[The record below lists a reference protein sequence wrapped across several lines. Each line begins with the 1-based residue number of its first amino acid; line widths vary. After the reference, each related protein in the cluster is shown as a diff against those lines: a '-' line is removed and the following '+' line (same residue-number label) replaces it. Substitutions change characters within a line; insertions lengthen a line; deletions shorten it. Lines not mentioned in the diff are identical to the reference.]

1 MTRANAPYLS
11 RTIINSMK
19 KHTPYSDY
27 TQQVPQLGNEFED
40 DTFLQDYLAAY
51 FPKDKLAEITPD
63 LQQFG
68 ARSGNEFLVWAR
80 DAELN
85 EPTLT
90 QFDAW
95 GKRVDHIQV
104 SDGWLQLER
113 VAAQDGLVAIGYER
127 KQAEHSRLYQ
137 FVKLYLYTASS
148 AIYTCPLAMTDGA
161 ARLIE
166 TFGDDFLKGEPFAG
180 LTSRDPEKFKTS
192 GQWMTER
199 TGGSDVSRS
208 MTFAYPD
215 GEHYELKGHKWFT
228 SAITADM
235 AFTLASTEQP
245 KDGKRAPLSVFF
257 LSIRDENGNLNGIEV
272 EALKDKLGT
281 RALPTAQLELTGA
294 KARLVGEKGKG
305 VKTISTLFNITRIYN
320 TISAVSYMRRAY
332 ALPKAYGEQRHAFGK
347 KLNEHALYKKSLR
360 KLEIT
365 YQANAVLAFLLAR
378 LLGKEECGLASET
391 EQSVLRFLT
400 PVAKLYTAKQAIK
413 SASEYIE
420 MFGGLGY
427 LEDTGIPVMLR
438 DVQTLSIWEGT
449 TNVLSLDM
457 LRAAEKE
464 DGLNAFALYAKQLL
478 AQTYPSALNEYHTAI
493 STKLHVFLDFVSTIS
508 SAEEMIAS
516 SRDVAFYLAEL
527 SIAMLWLDFL
537 RLHPEKEEYHQSLN
551 YWISYK
557 MSDASLN
564 EAEVLGLLSK
574 QQVKR

>member
-1 MTRANAPYLS
+1 
-11 RTIINSMK
+11 MK

-27 TQQVPQLGNEFED
+27 TQQVPRLGNEFED
-40 DTFLQDYLAAY
+40 DTFLQDYLQTF
-51 FPKDKLAEITPD
+51 FPKEKLAEIKPD

-68 ARSGNEFLVWAR
+68 GRVNEFLVWAR
-80 DAELN
+80 DAEVN

-95 GKRVDHIQV
+95 GNRVDHIQV

-113 VAAQDGLVAIGYER
+113 VAAEDGLVAIGYER
-127 KQAEHSRLYQ
+127 KQGEHSRLYQ
-137 FVKLYLYTASS
+137 FAKLYLYTASS

-166 TFGDDFLKGEPFAG
+166 TFGDEFLKGEPFAG
-180 LTSRDPEKFKTS
+180 LTSRNPEKFKTS

-215 GEHYELKGHKWFT
+215 GAHFELKGHKWFT
-228 SAITADM
+228 SAITANM

-245 KDGKRAPLSVFF
+245 KDGKRAPLSVFY
-257 LSIRDENGNLNGIEV
+257 LPIRDENEKLNGIEV

-320 TISAVSYMRRAY
+320 TVSAVSYMRRAY
-332 ALPKAYGEQRHAFGK
+332 ALPKAYAEQRVAFGK
-347 KLNEHALYKKSLR
+347 KIGKHALYEKSLR

-365 YQANAVLAFLLAR
+365 YQSNAMLAFFLTR

-391 EQSVLRFLT
+391 EQSVLRLLT

-464 DGLNAFALYAKQLL
+464 NGLNAFAIYAKQLL
-478 AQTYPSALNEYHTAI
+478 QQEYPNELKEHHAAISSKLTVFLGFVSSIPSAEDM
-493 STKLHVFLDFVSTIS
+493 V
-508 SAEEMIAS
+508 AS

-527 SIAMLWLDFL
+527 TIALLWLDFL
-537 RLHPEKEEYHQSLN
+537 RLNSEKEEYHQTLN
-551 YWISYK
+551 YWITYK

-564 EAEVLGLLSK
+564 EAEVLGLTTKKS
-574 QQVKR
+574 VKS